1 MTERPTRAT
10 AAGRAYLDLQNLA
23 RRDRRPTDEL
33 LQIYALEGF
42 LARLAVS
49 AHADRLVLKGGVL
62 LAAFDTRRPTRDI
75 DLQGQQIPGDETY
88 LRDVVVGI
96 AAIGLDDGLEFDH
109 GDVAVETIR
118 DEEAYSGVRIVFG
131 ARLSVAKLR
140 LHVDVNV
147 GDPVWPG
154 PQPVP
159 LPRLLGGHI
168 ELVGYPLTMV
178 LAEKLVTAIQRGTA
192 NTRWRD
198 FTDVYLLS
206 RRHDV
211 SGAEL
216 IEAISRVAAHRQA
229 PLAPL
234 SEVLDGYAQLAQA
247 RWRAWRRKQRL
258 DDRLPERFDALL
270 DTVIGFADPAVTGTV
285 SDRTWNAALQQW
297 QPQ

>member
-1 MTERPTRAT
+1 
-10 AAGRAYLDLQNLA
+10 
-23 RRDRRPTDEL
+23 
-33 LQIYALEGF
+33 
-42 LARLAVS
+42 
-49 AHADRLVLKGGVL
+49 VL

-75 DLQGQQIPGDETY
+75 DFQGQQIPGDETY
-88 LRDVVVGI
+88 LRDLVLGI
-96 AAIGLDDGLEFDH
+96 AAIGLDDGLEFDP

-131 ARLSVAKLR
+131 ALLSIAKLR
-140 LHVDVNV
+140 LHVDVHV
-147 GDPVWPG
+147 GDPIWPG
-154 PQPVP
+154 PKPVP

-211 SGAEL
+211 AGAEL
-216 IEAISRVAAHRQA
+216 TEAISHVAVHRQA
-229 PLAPL
+229 QLAPL
-234 SEVLDGYAQLAQA
+234 REVLDGYAELAQA

-258 DDRLPERFDALL
+258 DDRLPERFDELL
-270 DTVIGFADPAVTGTV
+270 NAVIAFADPVVNSTA
-285 SDRTWNAALQQW
+285 SDWTWSAASQQW
-297 QPQ
+297 QPR

>member
-42 LARLAVS
+42 LARLAIS
-49 AHADRLVLKGGVL
+49 EHADRLVLKGGVL

-75 DLQGQQIPGDETY
+75 DLQGQRISGDETY

-96 AAIGLDDGLEFDH
+96 AAIEFGDGLEFDH
-109 GDVAVETIR
+109 GDVAVEAIR
-118 DEEAYSGVRIVFG
+118 DEEAYSGVRIIFN

-140 LHVDVNV
+140 LHVDINV

-154 PQPVP
+154 PRPVP

-168 ELVGYPLTMV
+168 DLIGYPLTMV
-178 LAEKLVTAIQRGTA
+178 FAEKLVTAIQRGTA

-198 FTDVYLLS
+198 FADVYLLS

-211 SGAEL
+211 VGAEL
-216 IEAISRVAAHRQA
+216 TEAVGRVAAHRQA
-229 PLAPL
+229 PLEPL
-234 SEVLDGYAQLAQA
+234 GEVLDGYAELGQA

-258 DDRLPERFDALL
+258 DDRLPEQFSELL
-270 DTVIGFADPAVTGTV
+270 NAVIGFAAPVVNGTV
-285 SDRTWNAALQQW
+285 SDRTWNAARQQW

>member
-1 MTERPTRAT
+1 MTERPTRET
-10 AAGRAYLDLQNLA
+10 VAGRVYLDLQNLA
-23 RRDRRPTDEL
+23 RRDHRPTDEL

-75 DLQGQQIPGDETY
+75 DFQGQQIPNDETH
-88 LRDVVVGI
+88 LRDLVLGI
-96 AAIGLDDGLEFDH
+96 ATIGLDDGLEFDLDH
-109 GDVAVETIR
+109 VAVETIR

-140 LHVDVNV
+140 LHVDINV
-147 GDPVWPG
+147 GDPIWPG

-159 LPRLLGGHI
+159 LPRLLCGHI
-168 ELVGYPLTMV
+168 ELDGYPLTMV

-211 SGAEL
+211 AGAEMT
-216 IEAISRVAAHRQA
+216 EAITHVAAHRQT

-234 SEVLDGYAQLAQA
+234 SEVLDGYAELAQA

-258 DDRLPERFDALL
+258 DDRLPERFDQLL
-270 DTVIGFADPAVTGTV
+270 DAVIGFADPAINDKV
-285 SDRTWNAALQQW
+285 SDWTWNAARQQW
-297 QPQ
+297 QPH

>member
-10 AAGRAYLDLQNLA
+10 TAGRAYLDLQNLA

-49 AHADRLVLKGGVL
+49 EHADRLVLKGGVL

-75 DLQGQQIPGDETY
+75 DFQGQRIPGDETY
-88 LRDVVVGI
+88 LRDVVLGI
-96 AAIGLDDGLEFDH
+96 ADIELDDGLDFDYD
-109 GDVAVETIR
+109 DVAVETIR
-118 DEEAYSGVRIVFG
+118 DEETYSGVRIIFS
-131 ARLSVAKLR
+131 ARLSVARLR
-140 LHVDVNV
+140 LHVDINV

-154 PQPVP
+154 PRPVP

-168 ELVGYPLTMV
+168 DLVGYPLTMV
-178 LAEKLVTAIQRGTA
+178 FAEKLVTAIQRGTA

-198 FTDVYLLS
+198 FADIYLLF

-211 SGAEL
+211 NGVELAE
-216 IEAISRVAAHRQA
+216 AVGRVAAHRQA
-229 PLAPL
+229 LLAPL
-234 SEVLDGYAQLAQA
+234 SEALDGFAGIAQA

-258 DDRLPERFDALL
+258 DGRLPEQFSELL
-270 DTVIGFADPAVTGTV
+270 DAVTGFADPVVSGTV
-285 SDRTWNAALQQW
+285 NGWTWSAAEQQW
-297 QPQ
+297 QSH

>member
-1 MTERPTRAT
+1 
-10 AAGRAYLDLQNLA
+10 LQNLA

-49 AHADRLVLKGGVL
+49 EHADRLVLKGGVL

-75 DLQGQQIPGDETY
+75 DFQGQQIPGDETY
-88 LRDVVVGI
+88 LRDLVLGI
-96 AAIGLDDGLEFDH
+96 AAIGLDDGLEFDP

-131 ARLSVAKLR
+131 ALLSIAKLR

-147 GDPVWPG
+147 GDPIWPG
-154 PQPVP
+154 PKPVP

-211 SGAEL
+211 AGAEL
-216 IEAISRVAAHRQA
+216 TEAISHVAVHRQA
-229 PLAPL
+229 QLAPL
-234 SEVLDGYAQLAQA
+234 REVLDGYAELAQA

-258 DDRLPERFDALL
+258 DDRLPERFDELL
-270 DTVIGFADPAVTGTV
+270 NAVIAFADPVVNSTA
-285 SDRTWNAALQQW
+285 SDWTWSAASQQW
-297 QPQ
+297 QPR